1 MLGSHNANLARD
13 DDEED
18 DDVSLRLCLLCQSFE
33 VPF

>member
-18 DDVSLRLCLLCQSFE
+18 DDISLRLCLLCQL
-33 VPF
+33 VL